1 MFQARRESAIHGGAD
16 PRRDCMIMAVAPG
29 IHVQQYKTPKTCI
42 GQKKERFAMAEQ
54 KSCFIIMP
62 ITVPDSWLEK
72 YRDEKEHFN
81 HVLDCLFVP
90 SVERAGFKP
99 IPPKAKGSDLIH
111 AGIIENLE
119 TADIVLCD
127 MSCLN
132 PNVFFEFGIRT
143 SLNKPVCVVKD
154 ELTPKVPFDT
164 GILNYQE
171 YQSSLDSWLIKT
183 EVEKLSKHLTASV
196 ERSKGQNTLWKY
208 FGLRTEARAYEV
220 EAGADSKLD
229 YLALQIESMREKV
242 DELSTAPGPYGEL
255 VSPAELADR
264 ISKTIRWRLPRDVRL
279 RGVSAY
285 PERGL
290 VNVYYIGTW
299 DARHR
304 SSMVQLIRNKY
315 DLDVDLVRMDSDPEG
330 PDPTPAQSQ

>member
-1 MFQARRESAIHGGAD
+1 
-16 PRRDCMIMAVAPG
+16 
-29 IHVQQYKTPKTCI
+29 
-42 GQKKERFAMAEQ
+42 MAEE

-81 HVLDCLFVP
+81 HVLECLFVP
-90 SVERAGFKP
+90 SVERAGFIP
-99 IPPKAKGSDLIH
+99 LPPKAKGSDLIH
-111 AGIIENLE
+111 AGIVENLE

-154 ELTPKVPFDT
+154 EQTPKVPFDT

-183 EVEKLSKHLTASV
+183 EVQKLSKHLTTSV

-208 FGLRTEARAYEV
+208 FGLKTEARAYEV
-220 EAGADSKLD
+220 EAGTESKLD
-229 YLALQIESMREKV
+229 YLTLQVDSMREQLDGLSSEAKHGVGKSDV
-242 DELSTAPGPYGEL
+242 DQRWEQAMHH
-255 VSPAELADR
+255 VSR
-264 ISKTIRWRLPRDVRL
+264 TLPRGTTMARMFSSGQNRL
-279 RGVSAY
+279 TVVYAGDLGRG
-285 PERGL
+285 ERDLLDREVFNRFGIRIEWL
-290 VNVYYIGTW
+290 GVVNASGKT
-299 DARHR
+299 
-304 SSMVQLIRNKY
+304 RNGA
-315 DLDVDLVRMDSDPEG
+315 DHS
-330 PDPTPAQSQ
+330 